1 MSLSEVEE
9 MRGSTLAFVPR
20 IGFTG
25 VPGIGYTIYMI
36 LKKFMSEVF

>member
-1 MSLSEVEE
+1 MSLSGVEE
-9 MRGSTLAFVPR
+9 MGGITLAFMPR

-36 LKKFMSEVF
+36 LKTFVSEVL